1 MRAPQESGAPAAW
14 IKQIFHK
21 LDDAAPGEIV
31 TLIDSARMMLH
42 EGGSSF
48 ARLGDTIAQA
58 GIEFRS
64 PELEDTAPLNVTVAR
79 LILRRHRRAL
89 GLPGEVVI
97 AGLVDKLERG
107 HPVSNADIA
116 KFRDAQARAR
126 LATEEPVS

>member
-1 MRAPQESGAPAAW
+1 MKAHQESGAPAAW

-21 LDDAAPGEIV
+21 LDDAAPGEII

-64 PELEDTAPLNVTVAR
+64 PELEPDAPLNQTIAR
-79 LILRRHRRAL
+79 LILTRHRRAL
-89 GLPGEVVI
+89 GLAGEVMLS
-97 AGLVDKLERG
+97 GLIDKLRRG
-107 HPVSNADIA
+107 HPVSNGDIA
-116 KFRDAQARAR
+116 KFRDAQARVR
-126 LATEEPVS
+126 LAAEGATA